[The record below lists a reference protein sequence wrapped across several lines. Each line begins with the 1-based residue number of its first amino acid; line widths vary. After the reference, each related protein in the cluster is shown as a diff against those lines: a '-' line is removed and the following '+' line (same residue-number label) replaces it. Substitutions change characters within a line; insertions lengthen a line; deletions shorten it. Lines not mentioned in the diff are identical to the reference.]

1 MIISVVTDMTTQ
13 LKATTREEIRVKAK
27 LFRGLADPSRLSI
40 LETLREGPKNV
51 SQIVAATGLS
61 QSNTSMHLNCLWCC
75 GLVDKEVRGR
85 FSYFWIKSRRFVR
98 ILEAVENALHEVY
111 DRVAECARYEEPPK
125 P

>member
-1 MIISVVTDMTTQ
+1 M
-13 LKATTREEIRVKAK
+13 KAK

-40 LETLREGPKNV
+40 LEALRDGPKNV
-51 SQIVAATGLS
+51 SQIVGATGLS

-85 FSYFWIKSRRFVR
+85 FSYYWIKSRRFVR
-98 ILEAVENALHEVY
+98 ILSAAQDALHEVY
-111 DRVAECARYEEPPK
+111 DRIAECARYEERPK